1 MQVDSFS
8 SLWGEVNEVV
18 SPASCKGRV
27 VAHVVR
33 TLVLDLFAN
42 YRYCAA
48 TRRLVKS
55 PVELKVRVG
64 YARST
69 VNVLFHGKVESTDG

>member
-1 MQVDSFS
+1 MCCCLGRQVDSFP
-8 SLWGEVNEVV
+8 SLWGEANDVV

-55 PVELKVRVG
+55 PVELKVGCPLSPRET
-64 YARST
+64 YT
-69 VNVLFHGKVESTDG
+69 FFL